1 VGKTGTVPLEMISGL
16 DKYERDQFLFTFG
29 QSLRTRRVLADLTQQ
44 TLAERSFL
52 GSGQI
57 SRFERGKAAPSLL
70 VLLLLADAAGV
81 GVGEL
86 ASGLAAPDRRA
97 SREQI
102 LALVAQ
108 RPGIRTAELAGSLG
122 LPSRYAFQT
131 ARRMRSYGEI
141 VGRRSGWQPQL
152 DSMREGRR

>member
-1 VGKTGTVPLEMISGL
+1 MDKTETVLLEMISGP
-16 DKYERDQFLFTFG
+16 DKDERDQLLVTFG
-29 QSLRTRRVLADLTQQ
+29 QNLRAHRVLANLTQQ

-52 GSGQI
+52 GAGQI

-70 VLLLLADAAGV
+70 VLLLLADATGV

-86 ASGLAAPDRRA
+86 ASGLAAPSRRA

-108 RPGIRTAELAGSLG
+108 QPGTRTDELARLLG

-131 ARRMRSYGEI
+131 ARRMHSYGEI
-141 VGRRSGWQPQL
+141 VGRQTGWQPQL
-152 DSMREGRR
+152 DSTREGH